1 MGRANR
7 SNDDELMMALD
18 HPLRR
23 SILRLMA
30 DGETTSPVDLAEALD
45 HPVPNLA
52 YHVRVLA
59 KCKAVKLVGTARVRG
74 ATQHFY
80 TTAVDAPWAL
90 RILGLDHRENGS
102 PGESSGDRST

>member
-1 MGRANR
+1 MGSSDR
-7 SNDDELMMALD
+7 SNEDELMVALD

-30 DGETTSPVDLAEALD
+30 DGEATSPTDLADALD
-45 HPVPNLA
+45 RPVTNVA

-59 KCKAVKLVGTARVRG
+59 KCEAVNMVGTTRVRG

-80 TTAVDAPWAL
+80 TTAIEAPWAL
-90 RILGLDHRENGS
+90 RILGLDGWKDGDA
-102 PGESSGDRST
+102 GESPDEPGT